1 MRTQLRRARGTLP
14 EQKVSGR
21 TSWLQK
27 RKDRDLAKMSKTML
41 RNGDLQRVHMAQGE
55 EGVLTLFKPQ
65 GKGSVPF
72 GCFWTER
79 MSEG

>member
-1 MRTQLRRARGTLP
+1 
-14 EQKVSGR
+14 
-21 TSWLQK
+21 
-27 RKDRDLAKMSKTML
+27 ML
-41 RNGDLQRVHMAQGE
+41 SNGDLQRVHMAQGE